1 MSPISNLPK
10 WKGADRVYSY
20 LYRVLEKMG
29 LENWQA
35 EVARSKKRRRKIKKS
50 PAPTEDM
57 VMIIKAL
64 NKRLDEEGPADGT
77 QQDDTFRRLV
87 YGDGRRRR

>member
-35 EVARSKKRRRKIKKS
+35 ELATSKKRRRKIKKS

-64 NKRLDEEGPADGT
+64 NKGDEESLKGIQMHYKT
-77 QQDDTFRRLV
+77 VRYLTVKR
-87 YGDGRRRR
+87 